1 MLNKYIYAEAT
12 QDYWPQIKSFSA
24 KSYND
29 CVEKLILQYGSIEN
43 IYDNIQTLSD
53 DMQEKFL
60 SHKTQLLLYKKLATI
75 CLDVPLEFKCD
86 DFIKKNFHKQEL
98 QKIFAQL
105 EFASLLKELNTIQ
118 EDKQA
123 VLFDI

>member
-1 MLNKYIYAEAT
+1 MRPESLLIFITAA
-12 QDYWPQIKSFSA
+12 
-24 KSYND
+24 
-29 CVEKLILQYGSIEN
+29 KLILQYGSIEN